1 MSFAVAEG
9 DRRLA
14 NLIRLGRVVSVNAAS
29 ATARV
34 DFGGLIS
41 PAIPVGQLRAGALRL
56 QWMPSEGEQVVVAS
70 PSGDLGQGVILCSVF
85 AGNALGGGPAIDL
98 GGGTLTIDGDLSVTG
113 DVVASGIS
121 LAEHTHDKDGIGN
134 ETKEPTG

>member
-34 DFGGLIS
+34 DFGGLVT
-41 PAIPVGQLRAGALRL
+41 PEIPVGQLRAGALRL
-56 QWMPSEGEQVVVAS
+56 QWMPSVGEQVVVAS
-70 PSGDLGQGVILCSVF
+70 PSGDLAQGVILCSVF

-121 LAEHTHDKDGIGN
+121 LVEHTHDKAGIGN
-134 ETKEPTG
+134 ETKEPSA